1 MSKKLVYFALIIVI
15 LFSSVTFVY
24 FQVTNPSAGGPL
36 SAINDLSTISSG
48 NQLSINYITS
58 NYANYGTV
66 FDPIVNINVS
76 TPSGTKSMEF
86 LLDSGAVVSAMP
98 KSTLEDFDITFEDLN
113 RIVVKGHGSTFFAY
127 MSNITVEI
135 NGKQKSIPVLF
146 TDTTIGSKVLGRR
159 GFFDQYNVEFN
170 SEKKKIIIKEF

>member
-1 MSKKLVYFALIIVI
+1 MSKKLTYFILILII
-15 LFSSVTFVY
+15 LFSTIIYTLFKITNTPVPSVNDISPIST
-24 FQVTNPSAGGPL
+24 GGE
-36 SAINDLSTISSG
+36 
-48 NQLSINYITS
+48 LSIKYITS

-76 TPSGTKSMEF
+76 TPKGPKSMEF

-98 KSTLEDFDITFEDLN
+98 KSTLEDFSMTFDDLN
-113 RIVVKGHGSTFFAY
+113 RIVVKGHGATFFAY

-135 NGKQKSIPVLF
+135 NGKSKQIPVLF
-146 TDTTIGSKVLGRR
+146 TDTSVGSKVLGRR

-170 SEKKKIIIKEF
+170 SEEKRIIIKEF

>member
-1 MSKKLVYFALIIVI
+1 MSKKIFYFAFLLII
-15 LFSSVTFVY
+15 LFSAVGFALLKITNTSIPSVNDISPI
-24 FQVTNPSAGGPL
+24 TNSNEFK
-36 SAINDLSTISSG
+36 ID
-48 NQLSINYITS
+48 YVTS

-66 FDPIVNINVS
+66 FDPIVNINVT
-76 TPSGTKSMEF
+76 TPTGPKIMEF

-98 KSTLEDFDITFEDLN
+98 QGSLKDFNMTFDNLN

-135 NGKQKSIPVLF
+135 NGKTKQIPVLF
-146 TDTTIGSKVLGRR
+146 TNTDVGSKVLGRR

-170 SEKKKIIIKEF
+170 SEQKKIIIKEF